1 MAPSAKAERRNGVL
15 MAKARAR
22 NNSNKL
28 PTTSRF
34 ASALAVLLAGF
45 SIVLL
50 QFGGDAGAQ
59 EGALKPTESGGI
71 GFARMLAGLLVVSL
85 ATLALRHRRSNGLT
99 ERLAKLEALLEQ
111 RDDRIWALE
120 ESLVRT
126 TKLADAQGELVV
138 REDEAGRVTY
148 ASEMLCALV
157 RKPLDEIVG
166 HPILLEARAQGARVA
181 HADGSCTFDQ
191 EIATE
196 AGSR

>member
-45 SIVLL
+45 SMVLL

-59 EGALKPTESGGI
+59 EGALNPAESGGI
-71 GFARMLAGLLVVSL
+71 GFAGMLAGLLVVAL

-99 ERLAKLEALLEQ
+99 ERLLKMRTALTKTGR
-111 RDDRIWALE
+111 RDL
-120 ESLVRT
+120 
-126 TKLADAQGELVV
+126 G
-138 REDEAGRVTY
+138 
-148 ASEMLCALV
+148 
-157 RKPLDEIVG
+157 
-166 HPILLEARAQGARVA
+166 
-181 HADGSCTFDQ
+181 
-191 EIATE
+191 
-196 AGSR
+196 